1 MEIYRCSPPESWR
14 SAIEIPPYIRIFRK
28 ENKSNLLCFVYNL
41 SISTYSIFHDVM
53 DTFFPIRCLLQPDI
67 YLFCWEFRAR
77 KDDDDGWAGRHL
89 ALGREH
95 ENHHHHHQVPR
106 YITF

>member
-41 SISTYSIFHDVM
+41 SLSVSLSLS
-53 DTFFPIRCLLQPDI
+53 LLLETPCAQ
-67 YLFCWEFRAR
+67 R
-77 KDDDDGWAGRHL
+77 
-89 ALGREH
+89 
-95 ENHHHHHQVPR
+95 
-106 YITF
+106 